1 MTFDQHPE
9 DGPRLQL
16 LGSPTVEHRGEV
28 IPLEV
33 DRPRSLLV
41 LLALRGGWTSPSS

>member
-1 MTFDQHPE
+1 MTFYQHPE

-16 LGSPTVEHRGEV
+16 LGSPTVEHRGEA